1 MNRCW
6 TENRLFIDN
15 NKKQLALSSL
25 TWYQT
30 EYFTHMPCVGLCL
43 SSAPE
48 MMSHLCGFWWW
59 RVRLEVRGLLTIAI
73 MSIFWSR
80 GLWLPASCASCGLLG
95 LRPEQASAYPRPPPH
110 RATTHPQLIIRTHSS
125 PLKLT
130 HQGSSLICHKDCK
143 LSYTYNLI
151 NIIVLFSIIILI
163 NIISIAIIYLKLPPQ
178 NNHHP
183 CKMAI
188 PQKELEEVVLFCY

>member
-1 MNRCW
+1 MFQIRYPTSNDWIFGNNNHCSKTLTLW
-6 TENRLFIDN
+6 TKSWREGRIIVYHESLLDRKQTFHRQKNK
-15 NKKQLALSSL
+15 KKQLALSSL

-48 MMSHLCGFWWW
+48 MMSHLCCFWWW

-95 LRPEQASAYPRPPPH
+95 LRPEQASAYPRPPLP
-110 RATTHPQLIIRTHSS
+110 LIEPPPTHSW
-125 PLKLT
+125 
-130 HQGSSLICHKDCK
+130 SSAPTVLPWNSHIKVLHLFVTRIANSHKH
-143 LSYTYNLI
+143 
-151 NIIVLFSIIILI
+151 II
-163 NIISIAIIYLKLPPQ
+163 
-178 NNHHP
+178 
-183 CKMAI
+183 
-188 PQKELEEVVLFCY
+188 